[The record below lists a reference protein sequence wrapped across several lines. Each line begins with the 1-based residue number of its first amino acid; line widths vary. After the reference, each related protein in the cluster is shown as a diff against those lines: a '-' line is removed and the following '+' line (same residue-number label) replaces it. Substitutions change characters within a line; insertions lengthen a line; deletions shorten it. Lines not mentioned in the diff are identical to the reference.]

1 MKIGTGLTLI
11 VIGAIFAFAVTTNTS
26 VFNLHVM
33 GYVLILAGIAAI
45 AIPRRQYAQ
54 VSKRLVTTRRSR
66 TWPGGG
72 SIQTQETEVPPY
84 VTINPGSDL
93 SRDSLPAV
101 PSIPADPEIGRV
113 MTPGQSSTSS
123 DTQFIE
129 QLRDE

>member
-66 TWPGGG
+66 TWPGGT
-72 SIQTQETEVPPY
+72 SIQTETEVPPY

-93 SRDSLPAV
+93 SRGALPTV
-101 PSIPADPEIGRV
+101 PSIPADPEVGRV
-113 MTPGQSSTSS
+113 MTPGQSTVS
-123 DTQFIE
+123 DTEVIE

>member
-11 VIGAIFAFAVTTNTS
+11 VVGAIFAFAVTTNTS

-66 TWPGGG
+66 TWASGAA
-72 SIQTQETEVPPY
+72 IQTQETEVPPY

-93 SRDSLPAV
+93 SRGDPPAI
-101 PSIPADPEIGRV
+101 PSIPADPTVARV
-113 MTPGQSSTSS
+113 MTPGQPL
-123 DTQFIE
+123 D
-129 QLRDE
+129 